1 MCQIRAGV
9 ITNSHRIED
18 IAIFGVYC
26 EFNGQLGHV
35 DYEKLLCQML
45 NYGVRRYR
53 EFEVLLEFD
62 FLLSKPH
69 TEDTQDAFVTTRAPT
84 PIRGILTPV
93 SFASQRQASYANKG
107 RSDIPLVASPQPAGS
122 AAPKNTSNPQLTRK
136 SPTNTMEDELQPRYE
151 AITYR
156 EQRTGERH
164 RSMLWHDLRFRWKCF
179 LPACKNRKSKR
190 QDVWCFVPEGESK
203 HYPHSVYDLLD
214 WGRAIRDD
222 NATLSNP
229 HMKLYR
235 KWIETATAEAQE
247 TNHYGGQ
254 LPLKGRHPRGYEA
267 PIFYVNINNNSNNSS

>member
-1 MCQIRAGV
+1 
-9 ITNSHRIED
+9 
-18 IAIFGVYC
+18 
-26 EFNGQLGHV
+26 
-35 DYEKLLCQML
+35 
-45 NYGVRRYR
+45 
-53 EFEVLLEFD
+53 
-62 FLLSKPH
+62 
-69 TEDTQDAFVTTRAPT
+69 
-84 PIRGILTPV
+84 
-93 SFASQRQASYANKG
+93 
-107 RSDIPLVASPQPAGS
+107 
-122 AAPKNTSNPQLTRK
+122 
-136 SPTNTMEDELQPRYE
+136 MEDELQPRYE